1 MLLNS
6 PKTWGAAVKLYEA
19 WRQQLQSTHWLE
31 MNLWDWIET
40 PVQIHGPTL
49 DLGVKIR
56 RFLLGKKHH
65 SEGWIAALIGDGS
78 ELHNDCNTF
87 LHDMQCIA

>member
-6 PKTWGAAVKLYEA
+6 PKKWGAAVKLYEA

-56 RFLLGKKHH
+56 RFLLGKNTIQKV
-65 SEGWIAALIGDGS
+65 GS
-78 ELHNDCNTF
+78 PL
-87 LHDMQCIA
+87 